1 MRPLPITIFT
11 VMKRYIFALL
21 LSIIGLTAS
30 AREVFSL
37 NDNWQF
43 FFKLETSSDY
53 ARHISLPHTWNL
65 DALASNGEY
74 LKTTANYSRDIY
86 IPAEWSNKRLFLKFY
101 GVQNVADVFVNGQ
114 HAGEHRGGFTAFTF
128 EITPYVEFNKNN
140 SLVVVVSNAYQND
153 ILPTSSEINLYG
165 GIYRDVELIVTE
177 QTTISPLYYGSD
189 GVFIRQN
196 NITENTVDATA
207 SVWITAP
214 TITKMCDL
222 ALTVR
227 APTGDV
233 VYSRY
238 VKGRI
243 EPNKPID
250 IPFILE
256 EPLLWSPDEP
266 NLYTITVGVGTHH
279 EDEVTV
285 TTGFRTVEVTSKQ
298 GFKLNGE
305 RIQIQGVTLYHD
317 RAAIGSAL
325 RTRHY
330 DEDLEQIRDIGANA
344 IRSATAPHAQYLYDC
359 CDQNGTLVWIDTPF
373 TRAPY
378 LSDVFYFSTDKFKK
392 NGLQQLRE
400 VIAQNYNHPSVVMWG
415 IYSLV
420 WMRGGGDVLDFI
432 RDLNNTAKSMDPS
445 RPTVACSNQDGE
457 LNFIPD
463 LIVWQQNVG
472 WERGAI
478 NDLAVWQQK
487 LHTDWG
493 HLRSAVA
500 YGEAG
505 SIDQQSNSS
514 FKPVELDPRW
524 QPERWHTEF
533 HEGYARHLANDTQFW
548 GMWINNMFEFGSV
561 RHTDG
566 ISRTGLVTFDR
577 KDQKDSY
584 YLYRA
589 LWNKKSPTL
598 HISEKRRNIRQDSI
612 QQVKFYSSAKEMPV
626 MTVNKDTVAV
636 REYAP
641 CQFIS
646 DSVVM
651 TSRNHVVVSAGGQSD
666 QQTIIIG
673 NALRQHR

>member
-1 MRPLPITIFT
+1 
-11 VMKRYIFALL
+11 MKRYIIALL
-21 LSIIGLTAS
+21 MILGVAS
-30 AREVFSL
+30 SEARTVYSL
-37 NDNWQF
+37 NDGWQF

-65 DALASNGEY
+65 DALAGKGEY
-74 LKTTANYSRDIY
+74 LQTIANYTRDIFV
-86 IPAEWSNKRLFLKFY
+86 PNEWSNKRLFVKFY
-101 GVQNVADVFVNGQ
+101 GVQSIADVFVNGH
-114 HAGEHRGGFTAFTF
+114 HAGEHRGGWTAFTF
-128 EITPYVEFNKNN
+128 EITPYLKYGENN
-140 SLVVVVSNAYQND
+140 SLVVVVNNSYQND

-177 QTTISPLYYGSD
+177 RTTVSPLYYGSD
-189 GVFIRQN
+189 GILIHQN
-196 NITENTVDATA
+196 NITDTSVDATA
-207 SVWITAP
+207 AVYVTAVEDKSCDM
-214 TITKMCDL
+214 TITVQ
-222 ALTVR
+222 APSGETVF
-227 APTGDV
+227 
-233 VYSRY
+233 SRFM
-238 VKGRI
+238 KARI
-243 EPNKPID
+243 EPNTPIN
-250 IPFILE
+250 IPFRID
-256 EPLLWSPDEP
+256 EPLLWSPEEP
-266 NLYTITVGVGTHH
+266 NLYTVNIGIGPRQ
-279 EDEVTV
+279 EDVV
-285 TTGFRTVEVTSKQ
+285 SVVTGFRKIEYTPSALKINGKVTPV
-298 GFKLNGE
+298 NG
-305 RIQIQGVTLYHD
+305 VSLYHD
-317 RAAIGSAL
+317 RAAVGSAL

-330 DEDLEQIRDIGANA
+330 DEDLAQIRDIGANA
-344 IRSATAPHAQYLYDC
+344 IRSVTAPHSQYLYDC

-378 LSDVFYFSTDKFKK
+378 LSDVFYYSTEKFKQ
-392 NGLQQLRE
+392 NGLQQMRE
-400 VIAQNYNHPSVVMWG
+400 VIIQNYNHPSVVMWG

-420 WMRGGGDVLDFI
+420 WMRGANDVLDFI
-432 RDLNNTAKSMDPS
+432 RDLNNTAKQMDAS

-478 NDLAVWQQK
+478 NDLAVWQNK
-487 LHTDWG
+487 LHSDWS

-505 SIDQQSNSS
+505 SIDQQANSS

-533 HEGYARHLANDTQFW
+533 HEGYARHLVNDNQFW
-548 GMWINNMFEFGSV
+548 GIWINNMYEFGSA

-577 KDQKDSY
+577 KDQKDAY

-598 HISEKRRNIRQDSI
+598 HISDKRRNIRQDSI
-612 QQVKFYSSAKEMPV
+612 QQVKFYSSAKEAPI
-626 MTVNKDTVAV
+626 MTVNKDTVNV

-651 TSRNHVVVSAGGQSD
+651 TNRNNVVVRAGDKTD